1 MCILDWSGPSEKELF
16 EKPKRKRAN
25 STNIAR
31 RKRFL
36 EKISTKALRVGDL
49 GGSV

>member
-16 EKPKRKRAN
+16 EKPKRKKRAS

-31 RKRFL
+31 RRGF
-36 EKISTKALRVGDL
+36 
-49 GGSV
+49 